1 MKIINKKRE
10 IKVSNFD
17 NLWLEIIL
25 SRGVLERK
33 DILYLLDKFKIK
45 FTDRNWKNETLIKEM
60 GLALIFEYSDT
71 ENQKLLLEET
81 KKIIEKKYSNLVNY
95 NEGKKIFLLLIK
107 LDEITLIK
115 LCIAFGKNKD
125 YVEMLKK
132 NETKTEINKYDLI
145 FNLFEEIYSC
155 NK

>member
-45 FTDRNWKNETLIKEM
+45 FTDKNWRNQTSIKEI
-60 GLALIFEYSDT
+60 GLVLTFEYSDAKD
-71 ENQKLLLEET
+71 QKLLLEKT
-81 KKIIEKKYSNLVNY
+81 KKIIEKKYSNLINY
-95 NEGKKIFLLLIK
+95 SEGKKIFLSLIK
-107 LDEITLIK
+107 LDESTLIK

-132 NETKTEINKYDLI
+132 NEINIEINKYDLI

-155 NK
+155 K

>member
-132 NETKTEINKYDLI
+132 NEINIEINKYDLI

-155 NK
+155 K

>member
-1 MKIINKKRE
+1 MGDFNK
-10 IKVSNFD
+10 
-17 NLWLEIIL
+17 LWLEIIL

-33 DILYLLDKFKIK
+33 DVLYLLEKFEIK
-45 FTDRNWKNETLIKEM
+45 FTDKDWQNKTSIKEM
-60 GLALIFEYSDT
+60 GLVLTFEYSDT
-71 ENQKLLLEET
+71 KNQKLLLEET
-81 KKIIEKKYSNLVNY
+81 KKIIEEKYSNLVNY

-107 LDEITLIK
+107 LDENILTK
-115 LCIAFGKNKD
+115 LCIVFGKNKN

-132 NETKTEINKYDLI
+132 NKTKIGINKYDLI

>member
-17 NLWLEIIL
+17 ELWLEIIL

-33 DILYLLDKFKIK
+33 DILYLLDKFEIK
-45 FTDRNWKNETLIKEM
+45 FTDKNWRNKTSIKEM
-60 GLALIFEYSDT
+60 GMVLTFEHSDIK
-71 ENQKLLLEET
+71 NQKLLLEET
-81 KKIIEKKYSNLVNY
+81 KTIIEKKYSNLVNY
-95 NEGKKIFLLLIK
+95 SEGKKIFLLLIQ
-107 LDEITLIK
+107 LDESMLIK
-115 LCIAFGKNKD
+115 LCIAFSKNKN

-132 NETKTEINKYDLI
+132 DKTKIGINKYDLI